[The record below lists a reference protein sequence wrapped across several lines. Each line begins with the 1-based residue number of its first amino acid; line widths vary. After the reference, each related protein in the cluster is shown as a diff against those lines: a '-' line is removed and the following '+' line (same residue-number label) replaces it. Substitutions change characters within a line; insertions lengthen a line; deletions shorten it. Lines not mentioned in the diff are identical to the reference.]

1 MQLERLGDLPA
12 DGEDRIQARHRV
24 LEDHRDVVAA
34 DAPDLVVVHL
44 QDVLTVE
51 DDRALDDAAGGL
63 RNETHQRERGDRF
76 PHPDSPTSP
85 RVSPASS
92 SNDTPSTARTTP
104 SRVKNCVLRS
114 L

>member
-1 MQLERLGDLPA
+1 MWVVVEPLLRARDADKVEELDGALARLALVHLEMKLERFGDLPA
-12 DGEDRIQARHRV
+12 DGEDRIQAGHGV

-76 PHPDSPTSP
+76 P
-85 RVSPASS
+85 ASG
-92 SNDTPSTARTTP
+92 
-104 SRVKNCVLRS
+104 L
-114 L
+114 